1 MQTLKVANLKSGATY
16 SQPLFSASGQKLL
29 NAGVALSDRQ
39 IAAILRAGE
48 LEVYLADSTGELQ
61 DVGILNQASANDL
74 REGVEAQTDVLS
86 EGGNVLVEAGEQIER
101 HHLDAIAASGGAYV
115 PARVRATKRRER
127 ILLTEALVEDLDTR
141 VKHMDLRV
149 RSLAVCDWLDPQ
161 DADEWPAID
170 ELQWYRGQHVE
181 KLHALYAKIE
191 AGVRVQVGSL
201 DPLLDDMVG
210 FVKHHHTRVAQLA
223 LLVPRKEDYLPD
235 HAYTV
240 AILAMATATR
250 LRWPPENVRE
260 IGLTGLLFDLG
271 MLLVPQRVRATE
283 KKIGDVD
290 RSRIQQHPLFSLAMM
305 QSIETVPTMVQLA
318 AMQHHE
324 RENGSGYT
332 RGVRKDAICDYARVI
347 AVTDTFAAT
356 TEPRHY
362 RKPKLPYI
370 AMEELLRAASGM
382 VYWTPAVRAL
392 IQAAGLFPVGSYV
405 RLSDRRN
412 AHVIAANPDQIDR
425 PVIQPLDD
433 EGNPDGPTVDLSA
446 PSAKDLAVARPVASA
461 KG

>member
-1 MQTLKVANLKSGATY
+1 
-16 SQPLFSASGQKLL
+16 
-29 NAGVALSDRQ
+29 
-39 IAAILRAGE
+39 
-48 LEVYLADSTGELQ
+48 
-61 DVGILNQASANDL
+61 
-74 REGVEAQTDVLS
+74 
-86 EGGNVLVEAGEQIER
+86 
-101 HHLDAIAASGGAYV
+101 
-115 PARVRATKRRER
+115 
-127 ILLTEALVEDLDTR
+127 LT
-141 VKHMDLRV
+141 
-149 RSLAVCDWLDPQ
+149 
-161 DADEWPAID
+161 
-170 ELQWYRGQHVE
+170 
-181 KLHALYAKIE
+181 
-191 AGVRVQVGSL
+191 
-201 DPLLDDMVG
+201 
-210 FVKHHHTRVAQLA
+210 
-223 LLVPRKEDYLPD
+223 
-235 HAYTV
+235 
-240 AILAMATATR
+240 
-250 LRWPPENVRE
+250 
-260 IGLTGLLFDLG
+260 
-271 MLLVPQRVRATE
+271 QRVRATE

-332 RGVRKDAICDYARVI
+332 RGARKDAICDYARVI
-347 AVTDTFAAT
+347 AVADTFAAT

-405 RLSDRRN
+405 RLCDRRH

-433 EGNPDGPTVDLSA
+433 EGNPDGRTIDLSDPA
-446 PSAKDLAVARPVASA
+446 FKDLSVARPVPSA